1 MVYYIA
7 GYALKVFLTIFGGP
21 IKVFGRE
28 KLPKNDG
35 YVIACTHTG
44 WVDILWLGISIL
56 PLKINYMAK
65 KELFESKGLKWLME
79 HLNAFPVDR
88 ENPGPSSIK
97 TPMRLIKDGKI
108 VGIFPSGTR
117 SSEDVPLKRGAVTIA
132 SYAKSPIIPAAY
144 VGPNNFKELFRFK
157 RAKIAFGEPIHLRK
171 DVPKKEALDYLM
183 EDLNKAMKELQEGL
197 E

>member
-1 MVYYIA
+1 
-7 GYALKVFLTIFGGP
+7 
-21 IKVFGRE
+21 
-28 KLPKNDG
+28 
-35 YVIACTHTG
+35 
-44 WVDILWLGISIL
+44 
-56 PLKINYMAK
+56 
-65 KELFESKGLKWLME
+65 
-79 HLNAFPVDR
+79 NAFPVDR

-157 RAKIAFGEPIHLRK
+157 RAKIAFGEPIHLGK